1 MNGLRIAL
9 LVINSLISSAGIV
22 ANLVLL
28 IIISVATPKPIRT
41 YSVLIVNY
49 AVTDLFTS
57 LAQALTVPRLIT
69 ENGSF
74 LLVFYGA
81 CSEISSRTC
90 LYSFFVETF
99 GFSHGLNS
107 ILLSIC
113 YRYFSL
119 RYGVP
124 KRKPIIILCFITCLP
139 SLVPMLV
146 LCQKWANESTV
157 ANLIA
162 KYRSDMPQTSAL
174 ECVCWRVEPLKTRR
188 GCDGDLAFTA
198 GILDASDVL
207 VSCVLIF
214 YVLPWLPI
222 MITINVLKSKMYALV
237 RCRATVLSSETLR
250 LHANLIKALTTQ
262 SLTPFLHLITYLCY
276 IIEQHIYSNPVTEL
290 IIFIP
295 VGVLSIVTPI
305 INIYYIRPYR
315 EMFKRCLRYQ
325 SKPSEVSRS
334 KVSFSRK

>member
-1 MNGLRIAL
+1 MNGLRVAL
-9 LVINSLISSAGIV
+9 LVINSLISSVGIV

-74 LLVFYGA
+74 LLVFYGV
-81 CSEISSRTC
+81 CSEISHKSC

-162 KYRSDMPQTSAL
+162 KYRGDMYD
-174 ECVCWRVEPLKTRR
+174 
-188 GCDGDLAFTA
+188 DGLAVA
-198 GILDASDVL
+198 GIVDASDVL

-315 EMFKRCLRYQ
+315 EMFMRCLRYQ

-334 KVSFSRK
+334 KVSMSRK

>member
-139 SLVPMLV
+139 SLVPM
-146 LCQKWANESTV
+146 
-157 ANLIA
+157 
-162 KYRSDMPQTSAL
+162 
-174 ECVCWRVEPLKTRR
+174 CVCWRVEPLKTRR

>member
-162 KYRSDMPQTSAL
+162 KYRSDMYDEGLAVAEPDCIRGDKCRNQTEASS
-174 ECVCWRVEPLKTRR
+174 RH
-188 GCDGDLAFTA
+188 G
-198 GILDASDVL
+198 GI
-207 VSCVLIF
+207 
-214 YVLPWLPI
+214 
-222 MITINVLKSKMYALV
+222 
-237 RCRATVLSSETLR
+237 
-250 LHANLIKALTTQ
+250 H
-262 SLTPFLHLITYLCY
+262 Y
-276 IIEQHIYSNPVTEL
+276 IIS
-290 IIFIP
+290 
-295 VGVLSIVTPI
+295 
-305 INIYYIRPYR
+305 
-315 EMFKRCLRYQ
+315 
-325 SKPSEVSRS
+325 SR
-334 KVSFSRK
+334 RRLGIH